1 MKTKNEIKG
10 TKVIDGV
17 EAVCLGGSLTITKE
31 SDGGFPLNIGG
42 LIITSKD
49 GKRNFVLDTE
59 STNYTNEE
67 EVGFELTFSSELSI
81 DFDTF
86 EKGEDY
92 NYNLLVEDL
101 NDAKAVLYLSRC
113 DLGENDGDFDY
124 DNPNIGLSLY
134 VTSNNTKGKWID
146 IDLELEE

>member
-146 IDLELEE
+146 IDLELDE

>member
-1 MKTKNEIKG
+1 MKTKNKIKS
-10 TKVIDGV
+10 TKVMGAISSSCV
-17 EAVCLGGSLTITKE
+17 GGSLTITKE
-31 SDGGFPLNIGG
+31 SDGGFPLNIGAVT
-42 LIITSKD
+42 ITSKD
-49 GKRNFVLDTE
+49 GKRNLVLDTE
-59 STNYTNEE
+59 TTDYTNEE
-67 EVGFELTFSSELSI
+67 EVGGELKFGSELSI

-86 EKGEDY
+86 PKSEDY
-92 NYNLLVEDL
+92 NYDLLVEDL

-113 DLGENDGDFDY
+113 DLEEYDGDFDY